1 MYFYNHVL
9 GYPFF
14 FLGQKKYHDTFRK
27 FQKTPT
33 HPSGTFRVMFHQ
45 KSTCTPPPPPPALCI
60 NNRAALIPREY
71 LGVREAAAV
80 YRAAIWKVGTA
91 PS

>member
-1 MYFYNHVL
+1 MFW
-9 GYPFF
+9 GTPSF

-45 KSTCTPPPPPPALCI
+45 KSTCTPPPPPPGFGY
-60 NNRAALIPREY
+60 NNLSTCSDLETGARTRFKILLEDKFVVSAR
-71 LGVREAAAV
+71 
-80 YRAAIWKVGTA
+80 TA
-91 PS
+91 FAK